1 MRIRYGEIDGFI
13 KILNGVRCIV
23 LIDCGWFDRIC
34 DRIKYLISEKKMV
47 LQIEFIIILQKSEL
61 INIILYL

>member
-34 DRIKYLISEKKMV
+34 DRIKYLISEKKNG
-47 LQIEFIIILQKSEL
+47 ITDRIHHNFAKIRID
-61 INIILYL
+61 